1 MQSASSAQMPAS
13 TAAVKSNGKL
23 YNTYTEAYLA
33 ALSKLNGRFYR
44 SLFLFSIAFAILFQ
58 ARFSLDYRK

>member
-33 ALSKLNGRFYR
+33 ALSKLNGRFYK